1 MLSPLR
7 VGTVLLQDGA
17 FIPDSVRALRE
28 TFCPGWQAITNLTA
42 EDLDR
47 QIRDENWNFM
57 FMAGALHGTS
67 WGSWNDIAVRC
78 AAIRVLRKAKLA
90 KFNGFEITG
99 IHKRKFLRL
108 HYVTVTGHSRHIQQ
122 SGVLQKMAERIQQ
135 AAQSAR
141 GVDPSL
147 PAVPVPTPAVAR

>member
-1 MLSPLR
+1 
-7 VGTVLLQDGA
+7 LQDGA
-17 FIPDSVRALRE
+17 FIPDSVQALRE

-42 EDLDR
+42 KDLDR

-57 FMAGALHGTS
+57 FMAGALDGTS
-67 WGSWNDIAVRC
+67 GGSWNDIAVHC

-99 IHKRKFLRL
+99 IHKHKFLGLR
-108 HYVTVTGHSRHIQQ
+108 YVTVTGHSRHIQR
-122 SGVLQKMAERIQQ
+122 SGVLQKIAERIQQ

-141 GVDPSL
+141 GADPSL